1 MALKIKTREKLNKLD
16 TSKTIDKSE
25 VKREELNLENKVYGD
40 KLEDGED
47 KVYIKN
53 LYEQCL
59 TPAAQMASLRH
70 KIAGDVV
77 MLSHLAMKL
86 YYVR

>member
-1 MALKIKTREKLNKLD
+1 MAPKIKTREKLNKLD

-47 KVYIKN
+47 KVFIQN
-53 LYEQCL
+53 L
-59 TPAAQMASLRH
+59 
-70 KIAGDVV
+70 
-77 MLSHLAMKL
+77 
-86 YYVR
+86 